1 MIHTIGD
8 SHSSTEHSGWVH
20 CKNVIPHHIGGVL
33 CYSFGIEPLKRFN
46 VKNINNINH
55 GDTLIFCFGE
65 IDCRNHIHKQVYIQ
79 KMSYRTI
86 IDRIIY
92 NYVNAIQIVVNELDK
107 MLKNICIYNV
117 IPTIKEEILK
127 TLNFNGHPFPFIGSD
142 LDRKTYT
149 KYFNEQLKK
158 ACDENG
164 FIFFDIY
171 DQIIDENGNL
181 KKELSDG
188 NSHLRDGKALN
199 EFINNHLL

>member
-1 MIHTIGD
+1 MDKLLFLTIYHLNLSKDEIGENILLVGDPGRVKIISNKFDKIECQIQNREFVTHTGIFKGKRISAISTGIGTD
-8 SHSSTEHSGWVH
+8 
-20 CKNVIPHHIGGVL
+20 
-33 CYSFGIEPLKRFN
+33 
-46 VKNINNINH
+46 NI
-55 GDTLIFCFGE
+55 D
-65 IDCRNHIHKQVYIQ
+65 
-79 KMSYRTI
+79 
-86 IDRIIY
+86 
-92 NYVNAIQIVVNELDK
+92 IVVNELDK